1 MSVKQHTVGVAIPTD
16 LLRHLDSE
24 AEQQMTTRAAV
35 MRRALVE
42 HLQFRREPE
51 PESEPLGTAAVA

>member
-1 MSVKQHTVGVAIPTD
+1 MSVKHTVGVALPTD

-51 PESEPLGTAAVA
+51 PDRSVADRAAQS